1 MHWPSTLFSRLM
13 TIWLAGLVL
22 VLAASLT
29 LFGDLR
35 EQYQRHAH
43 FENIAGEIA
52 GTLDFL
58 ESLPTAERHARL
70 RAPGRQRLH
79 FIPGPLPPGSV
90 ELGEE
95 AQLVQAFRH
104 TMPERTVTVWQ
115 IPPTLLP
122 GPGRGGPGLT
132 RLLLGLELADG
143 ETLYLRLPPRLQ
155 EHDLTPPSHVRL
167 FAALATLFGGIGL
180 IVWFAV
186 RLATRPLSQLAEAA
200 RALGEDPDRAPLP
213 VSGPAEVRQAATAF
227 NQMQERI
234 RAHVGERTR
243 ILAAITHDLQTP
255 ITRLRLRAELIDDE
269 TLQTRVQADL
279 DAMQALVREGL
290 DYARSLDPSH
300 THSLTDINQLIDA
313 LAADAQDM
321 GWAVQVHG
329 RAQTPLSCQPA
340 ALRRALWNLVE
351 NGIKFGER
359 VDIGITDSADHIT
372 FTVRDHGPGLPAD
385 ELEKVFEPFYRTE
398 QSRNR
403 ETGGTGLGLAIA
415 RNLVAR
421 HGGSVNLAN
430 APDGGLLATL
440 DLPRQYRVS

>member
-1 MHWPSTLFSRLM
+1 MLSPPSVQYRHFVTRSR
-13 TIWLAGLVL
+13 TV
-22 VLAASLT
+22 
-29 LFGDLR
+29 
-35 EQYQRHAH
+35 
-43 FENIAGEIA
+43 
-52 GTLDFL
+52 
-58 ESLPTAERHARL
+58 
-70 RAPGRQRLH
+70 
-79 FIPGPLPPGSV
+79 
-90 ELGEE
+90 
-95 AQLVQAFRH
+95 QLVSA
-104 TMPERTVTVWQ
+104 VV
-115 IPPTLLP
+115 I
-122 GPGRGGPGLT
+122 
-132 RLLLGLELADG
+132 A
-143 ETLYLRLPPRLQ
+143 
-155 EHDLTPPSHVRL
+155 L
-167 FAALATLFGGIGL
+167 FAYPLHRWLNEQVAPAIGL
-180 IVWFAV
+180 D
-186 RLATRPLSQLAEAA
+186 T
-200 RALGEDPDRAPLP
+200 
-213 VSGPAEVRQAATAF
+213 
-227 NQMQERI
+227 
-234 RAHVGERTR
+234 
-243 ILAAITHDLQTP
+243 
-255 ITRLRLRAELIDDE
+255 
-269 TLQTRVQADL
+269 
-279 DAMQALVREGL
+279 
-290 DYARSLDPSH
+290 
-300 THSLTDINQLIDA
+300 QLIDA